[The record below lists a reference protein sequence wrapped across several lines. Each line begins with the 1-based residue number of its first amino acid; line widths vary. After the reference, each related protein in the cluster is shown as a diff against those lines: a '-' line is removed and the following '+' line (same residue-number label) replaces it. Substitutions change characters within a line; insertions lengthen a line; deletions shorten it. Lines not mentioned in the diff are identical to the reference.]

1 VLILVIISYL
11 LGSIC
16 FGKIIARMARGVDI
30 SDIGSQNVGA
40 TNVAR
45 EIGLKWGFLTL
56 VLDSLKGFLPTAAA
70 FVLHKGDFNP
80 ETVASVCGLAAFIG
94 HNYSIFLKFKG
105 GKGVATA
112 LGVFLVLCPVCVV
125 GSVALFLVLVGFMGY
140 ISLASIAAA
149 VSMPFFL
156 LISGKPPVLLGVAF
170 LISGFIT
177 FAHRGNI
184 LRLLQKREP
193 KWRKSA
199 PM

>member
-156 LISGKPPVLLGVAF
+156 LISGKPPVILGVAF